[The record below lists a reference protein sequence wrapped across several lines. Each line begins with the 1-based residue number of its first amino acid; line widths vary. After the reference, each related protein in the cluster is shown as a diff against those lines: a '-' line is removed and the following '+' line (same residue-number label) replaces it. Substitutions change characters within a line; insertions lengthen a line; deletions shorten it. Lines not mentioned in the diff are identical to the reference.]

1 MSTADAAR
9 GIKALFTAGPHEP
22 VGVVYAHLLAVV
34 DLVAI
39 TIIPGSILIVDLDIT
54 WTCQL
59 PWPGQAG
66 KADIGWEEAR
76 NSPS

>member
-9 GIKALFTAGPHEP
+9 GIKAFFTAGPHEP

-34 DLVAI
+34 DLVAV
-39 TIIPGSILIVDLDIT
+39 TIIPGSILIVDLDVAC
-54 WTCQL
+54 CQL
-59 PWPGQAG
+59 PWPGQARKG
-66 KADIGWEEAR
+66 DARWEEAR